1 MVRQR
6 CKREKLTASRRFRGF
21 LKLTPAKMK
30 SCRSQDPTRIS
41 FLVGFGPKIHGT
53 DQALGK
59 GTDLRTSFLWNIQ
72 NATLWTQHQ
81 TAWSIRKNERPLL
94 EIKWARVSS
103 SISFLSTIMIV
114 TSHYDDLTIPELF
127 HALKQRL
134 CGISSNCIR
143 CVALFDPSRT
153 HDRVTLTCVVSS
165 NSSGLDLQEVREI
178 DDESR

>member
-30 SCRSQDPTRIS
+30 SADRKIRLGFRFWWASVLKSTGLTRPLEREPICV
-41 FLVGFGPKIHGT
+41 LVSYGT
-53 DQALGK
+53 SKMPRCG
-59 GTDLRTSFLWNIQ
+59 
-72 NATLWTQHQ
+72 H
-81 TAWSIRKNERPLL
+81 SIRPPGAFGKTKGRSL